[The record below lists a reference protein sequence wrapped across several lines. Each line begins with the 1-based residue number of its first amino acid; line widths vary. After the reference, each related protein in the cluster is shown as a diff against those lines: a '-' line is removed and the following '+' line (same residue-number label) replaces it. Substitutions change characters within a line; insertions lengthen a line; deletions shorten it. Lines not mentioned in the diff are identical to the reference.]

1 MIKNIKEFI
10 NKSKTDLDLVLL
22 GLLILSLPFERIP
35 SFDLYGVTIRASL
48 VIGLAVILRAAYL
61 LINKKVRLN
70 KSLPL
75 SFLAIFIFWIILII
89 PESINFQRAIQAVAY
104 NIFVILLAVSVYL
117 IYKKEYLKHLISL
130 LFIVTL
136 FVSAFAFYQ
145 FFGDIIGIPYEYTGL
160 AERYT
165 SGLFGFPRVQ
175 GFSLEPL
182 YFGSFMLIP
191 TMLAMALVVAK
202 DNSVTSKKIQYFLL
216 FVFSTVIF
224 ITVARGAIYGMAV
237 GIIILVIISLFKK
250 ISTLK
255 SLATA
260 LAIIVLAFG
269 ASLLIINYAS
279 RIPLDLSKTFGK
291 RGAAAFTQQLTR
303 TTLNDTDERAI
314 ARTQAID
321 LLQNNKSAWVFGLGP
336 GQFGP
341 YIQNNTKTADG
352 WAIVNNLTLELLVE
366 TGVVGFLLIV
376 AYFLS
381 LVFIGYKKASNN
393 KNELLSSA
401 VIIGLLAYLATQAI
415 QYQGFS
421 TLYVVHIWV
430 AAGLIMGVAIG
441 NLTIRSK

>member
-10 NKSKTDLDLVLL
+10 NKSKTDLDLLLL
-22 GLLILSLPFERIP
+22 GLLILSLPFERIT

-48 VIGLAVILRAAYL
+48 VIGLTVILRAAYL
-61 LINKKVRLN
+61 LIKNKAKLN
-70 KSLPL
+70 KSLPIL
-75 SFLAIFIFWIILII
+75 LLAIFTFWIILII
-89 PESINFQRAIQAVAY
+89 PESINFQRAIQVVAY
-104 NIFVILLAVSVYL
+104 NIFVILLAVSVCL

-191 TMLAMALVVAK
+191 TMLALALIAAK
-202 DNSVTSKKIQYFLL
+202 DKTIATLKIQYFLL

-237 GIIILVIISLFKK
+237 GVIVLTIISLIKN
-250 ISTLK
+250 ISNWK
-255 SLATA
+255 NLATG
-260 LAIIVLAFG
+260 LVIMVLAFG
-269 ASLLIINYAS
+269 ASLLIINYGS

-366 TGVVGFLLIV
+366 TGLVGFLLIV

-381 LVFIGYKKASNN
+381 LVVIGYKKVSAN
-393 KNELLSSA
+393 KKDLLSSA
-401 VIIGLLAYLATQAI
+401 VTIGLIAYLSTQAI

-430 AAGLIMGVAIG
+430 VAGLLMGVALG

>member
-10 NKSKTDLDLVLL
+10 NKSKTDLNLFLL

-61 LINKKVRLN
+61 LINKEVKLK
-70 KSLPL
+70 KSLPIL
-75 SFLAIFIFWIILII
+75 LLAIFTFWIILII
-89 PESINFQRAIQAVAY
+89 PESINFQRAIQVVAY

-130 LFIVTL
+130 LFIITL

-145 FFGDIIGIPYEYTGL
+145 FFGDIIGLPYEYTGL
-160 AERYT
+160 AERYA

-191 TMLAMALVVAK
+191 TMLVLALIVTNEK
-202 DNSVTSKKIQYFLL
+202 SVTSKKIQYFLL

-224 ITVARGAIYGMAV
+224 ITVARGAIYGMLVGVIVLAV
-237 GIIILVIISLFKK
+237 ISLIKK
-250 ISTLK
+250 ISTWK
-255 SLATA
+255 NLATG

-269 ASLLIINYAS
+269 ASLLIINYGS

-291 RGAAAFTQQLTR
+291 RGASAFTQQLTR

-321 LLQNNKSAWVFGLGP
+321 LLKNNRSAVFIGLGP

-341 YIQNNTKTADG
+341 YIQNNTPTSDG

-366 TGVVGFLLIV
+366 TGAVGLGLIIAFFISV
-376 AYFLS
+376 ILKGYKLAKINIKTS
-381 LVFIGYKKASNN
+381 LEAATIIGFIGY
-393 KNELLSSA
+393 L
-401 VIIGLLAYLATQAI
+401 VTQAV

-430 AAGLIMGVAIG
+430 VAGLILGLINV
-441 NLTIRSK
+441 LSRK